1 MVNTLIKRD
10 LWSMDRRK
18 EAMEKINPI
27 LNKLVDAVITHGN
40 NMDITVADEKLETE
54 QLIRRYVEVD
64 VWDWCAMI
72 VLNVLPKENKELF
85 NAFKKVFTEYG
96 VKEYKKENDADS
108 KKRKLRADFL
118 LFGYNAYKGDYV
130 SAYKGD
136 YVSDYKVDI
145 IFRGNL
151 PDTCRLEYEESYEE
165 VLSDDYIIQ
174 NNKVMRKETTV
185 NVVCEEQSMLKIP
198 QQANA

>member
-72 VLNVLPKENKELF
+72 VLNVLPKENKGLF

-108 KKRKLRADFL
+108 KKRKLRANFL
-118 LFGYNAYKGDYV
+118 LFGYESYKN
-130 SAYKGD
+130 D
-136 YVSDYKVDI
+136 YVSDYNVDI

-151 PDTCRLEYEESYEE
+151 PETCRLEYEESYEE
-165 VLSDDYIIQ
+165 VLSDEYIIQ

-185 NVVCEEQSMLKIP
+185 NVVCEEQSMLKLP
-198 QQANA
+198 QSANA

>member
-1 MVNTLIKRD
+1 MYNTLIKRD

-27 LNKLVDAVITHGN
+27 LNKLSEAVIDCHYNT
-40 NMDITVADEKLETE
+40 EKLYDKSEETVE
-54 QLIRRYVEVD
+54 NYDWDTVIRKYVEVD

-72 VLNVLPKENKELF
+72 VLNVLPSENKELF

-96 VKEYKKENDADS
+96 IKEYKKENDADS

-118 LFGYNAYKGDYV
+118 LFGYKSYKD
-130 SAYKGD
+130 D
-136 YVSDYKVDI
+136 YVSDYKVDVM
-145 IFRGNL
+145 FRGNL

-165 VLSDDYIIQ
+165 VLSDEYIIQ

-185 NVVCEEQSMLKIP
+185 NVVCEEQSMLKLP
-198 QQANA
+198 QSANA

>member
-1 MVNTLIKRD
+1 MYNTLIERD

-27 LNKLVDAVITHGN
+27 LNKLQDTVITHSYLKKDEN
-40 NMDITVADEKLETE
+40 NVVMKTL
-54 QLIRRYVEVD
+54 LRRSIEVD

-85 NAFKKVFTEYG
+85 DAFKKVFTEYG

-108 KKRKLRADFL
+108 KKRKLRANFD
-118 LFGYNAYKGDYV
+118 LFKYKSYKDNYKHDY
-130 SAYKGD
+130 SI
-136 YVSDYKVDI
+136 DI

-151 PDTCRLEYEESYEE
+151 PETCRLEYEEHYEE
-165 VLSDDYIIQ
+165 VISDNFIVQ
-174 NNKVMRKETTV
+174 NGKVMKKEVEIKVICDET
-185 NVVCEEQSMLKIP
+185 SMLKLP
-198 QQANA
+198 QQANS

>member
-1 MVNTLIKRD
+1 
-10 LWSMDRRK
+10 MDRRK

-40 NMDITVADEKLETE
+40 NMDITVADERLETE

-64 VWDWCAMI
+64 VWEWCAMI
-72 VLNVLPKENKELF
+72 ILNVLPKENKELF
-85 NAFKKVFTEYG
+85 DAFKKVFTEYG
-96 VKEYKKENDADS
+96 GKEYKKENDADS
-108 KKRKLRADFL
+108 KKRKLRANFL
-118 LFGYNAYKGDYV
+118 LFGYKSYTD
-130 SAYKGD
+130 D
-136 YVSDYKVDI
+136 YVSDYKIDV

-151 PDTCRLEYEESYEE
+151 PDTCKLEYEESYEE
-165 VLSDDYIIQ
+165 VLSDEYIIQ

-185 NVVCEEQSMLKIP
+185 NVVCEEQSMLKLP